1 MRASTLYMG
10 VIVPAV
16 ILLPITVALCKR
28 RYWNLTEKLSFY
40 YLLIAALF
48 NVIAIVTGANGINN
62 LPFLHLYTVLEFCM
76 LCAVFRSIF
85 GGQPVRKLLA
95 GLMILFPLMAI
106 GYIGYTHSLFFFN
119 VLPRFL
125 SSLTMLLFCVYF
137 LIFNLSTTESNVSS
151 FNLALVIA
159 LLLYFSSSSI
169 FFALIEYVQKN
180 KELNR
185 LLWIIH
191 ATLVLLMYLI
201 FTKAYLTIKKSR

>member
-16 ILLPITVALCKR
+16 ILLPMSVAIYKR
-28 RYWNLTEKLSFY
+28 KLWNLTEKIFFY

-48 NVIAIVTGANGINN
+48 NAIAIVTGANGINN
-62 LPFLHLYTVLEFCM
+62 LPFLHLYTVIEFCI
-76 LCAVFRSIF
+76 LCAVFRSF
-85 GGQPVRKLLA
+85 FSGQPVRKLLA
-95 GLMILFPLMAI
+95 ALMILFPLMAI
-106 GYIGYTHSLFFFN
+106 NYIGYTNSLFFFN

-125 SSLTMLLFCVYF
+125 SSLILLLFCVYF
-137 LIFNLSTTESNVSS
+137 LIFNLSTTESSS
-151 FNLALVIA
+151 SIFNLTIVIA

-201 FTKAYLTIKKSR
+201 FTKAYLTIKKSK